1 MKVLT
6 IHDLEA
12 IKKRAENALLLREQS
27 NEAVAEQCCGLAAG
41 TKHLQ
46 ILICGGTGCKA
57 SASHVIAEKLQQ
69 ALEKNKITDQ
79 VNVIT
84 TGCFG
89 FCEKGPIVKIIPDN
103 TFYTQVTPEDAEEIV
118 SEHIIGGR
126 KIERLLY
133 VDPKTEKAVSDSK
146 HMDFYR
152 KQMRIAL
159 RNCGFIDP
167 ENIEEY
173 IGLNGYR
180 ALADSLLNGTPEAV
194 IEEIKRSGL
203 RGRGG
208 GGFPTGRKWELASR
222 QQADTK
228 YVVCNADEGDPGAF
242 MDRSIM
248 EGDPHSIVE
257 AMALCGYSIGSS
269 KGLVYIRA
277 EYPLAI
283 QRLKTAIAQA
293 REYGLLGD
301 NIFGTGFCFD
311 IEIRYGAGAFVCG
324 EETALIHSMEGK
336 RGEPTLKPP
345 FPAESGYLGKPT
357 NVNNVET
364 LANIPIILTR
374 GAEWFSTIGTE
385 FSKGTKVFALAG
397 KINNV
402 GLIEVPMG
410 TTLREVIY
418 EIGGGIKGGKK
429 FKAVQTGGPS
439 GGCLTEKHLDTPIDF
454 DNLLAE
460 GSMMGSGGMIVMDE
474 DDCMVS
480 VARFYLDFTVEESC
494 GKCTPCRIGNKRL
507 LEILNKIT
515 EGRGS
520 EKDLQTLS
528 TLGQVIKDTALC
540 GLADFAQ
547 PGTLHPQQLL
557 RRIREARQG
566 EDLPRPAMQVTAH
579 LHHQSGDHHHGRRSR
594 DTEPPDPFLQG
605 DKSVRLPIL
614 TSCCPASVNFFETTS
629 EDSPT
634 YPLRHARRNR
644 CSAPSPRHSG
654 QRRWAFPVRSW

>member
-1 MKVLT
+1 MYLCSQPQIYYKMKVLT
-6 IHDLEA
+6 IHDLKI
-12 IKKRAENALLLREQS
+12 IKKRAEGTLLLREES
-27 NEAVAEQCCGLAAG
+27 NEAVTEQCCGLALG
-41 TKHLQ
+41 TEHLQ

-57 SASHVIAEKLQQ
+57 SDSHIIAERLQQ
-69 ALEKNKITDQ
+69 ALERNNIANKVD
-79 VNVIT
+79 VIT

-103 TFYTQVTPEDAEEIV
+103 TFYTQVVPDDADEIV
-118 SEHIIGGR
+118 REHIIGGR
-126 KIERLLY
+126 KIKRLLY
-133 VDPKTEKAVSDSK
+133 IDPKTEKTVSDSK

-173 IGLNGYR
+173 IALDGYM
-180 ALADSLLNGTPEAV
+180 ALADSLLHKKPEEV
-194 IEEIKRSGL
+194 IDVIKRSGL

-208 GGFPTGRKWELASR
+208 GGFPTGKKWEFAYK
-222 QQADTK
+222 QQADMK

-257 AMALCGYSIGSS
+257 AMAVCGYSIGSP

-283 QRLKTAIAQA
+283 QRLKIAIAQA
-293 REYGLLGD
+293 REYGLLGK
-301 NIFGTGFCFD
+301 NIFGTDFSFD

-345 FPAESGYLGKPT
+345 FPAEAGYLGKPT

-364 LANIPIILTR
+364 LANIPIILTK
-374 GAEWFSTIGTE
+374 GVEWFASIGTE
-385 FSKGTKVFALAG
+385 RSKGTKVFALAG

-480 VARFYLDFTVEESC
+480 VSRFYLDFTVEESC

-507 LEILNKIT
+507 LEMLNKIT
-515 EGRGS
+515 EGRGTM
-520 EKDLQTLS
+520 KDLDALS
-528 TLGQVIKDTALC
+528 TLGKVIKDTALC
-540 GLADFAQ
+540 GLGQ
-547 PGTLHPQQLL
+547 TSPNPVLSTLNNFYDEYVEHVRDKTCRAKQCKALL
-557 RRIREARQG
+557 TYTINPELCIG
-566 EDLPRPAMQVTAH
+566 CH
-579 LHHQSGDHHHGRRSR
+579 LCFKH
-594 DTEPPDPFLQG
+594 
-605 DKSVRLPIL
+605 
-614 TSCCPASVNFFETTS
+614 CPADAILGDVRKPHVINP
-629 EDSPT
+629 DKCIKCGMCM
-634 YPLRHARRNR
+634 ARCKFKAIN
-644 CSAPSPRHSG
+644 
-654 QRRWAFPVRSW
+654 VV

>member
-1 MKVLT
+1 MYLCSQPQIYYKMKVLT
-6 IHDLEA
+6 IHDLKI
-12 IKKRAENALLLREQS
+12 IKKRAEGTLLLREES
-27 NEAVAEQCCGLAAG
+27 NEAVTEQCCGLALG
-41 TKHLQ
+41 TEHLQ

-57 SASHVIAEKLQQ
+57 SDSHIIAERLQQ
-69 ALEKNKITDQ
+69 ALERNNIANKVD
-79 VNVIT
+79 VIT

-103 TFYTQVTPEDAEEIV
+103 TFYTQVVPDDADEIV
-118 SEHIIGGR
+118 REHIIGGR
-126 KIERLLY
+126 KIKRLLY
-133 VDPKTEKAVSDSK
+133 IDPKTEKTVSDSK

-173 IGLNGYR
+173 IALDGYM
-180 ALADSLLNGTPEAV
+180 ALADSLLHKKPEEV
-194 IEEIKRSGL
+194 IDVIKRSGL

-208 GGFPTGRKWELASR
+208 GGFPTGKKWEFAHK
-222 QQADTK
+222 QQADMK

-257 AMALCGYSIGSS
+257 AMAVCGYSIGSP

-283 QRLKTAIAQA
+283 QRLKIAIAQA
-293 REYGLLGD
+293 REYGLLGK
-301 NIFGTGFCFD
+301 NIFGTDFSFD

-345 FPAESGYLGKPT
+345 FPAEAGYLGKPT

-364 LANIPIILTR
+364 LANIPIILTK
-374 GAEWFSTIGTE
+374 GVEWFASIGTE
-385 FSKGTKVFALAG
+385 RSKGTKVFALAG

-480 VARFYLDFTVEESC
+480 VSRFYLDFTVEESC

-507 LEILNKIT
+507 LELLNKIT
-515 EGRGS
+515 EGRGTM
-520 EKDLQTLS
+520 KDLDAFS
-528 TLGQVIKDTALC
+528 TLGKVIKDTALC
-540 GLADFAQ
+540 GLGQ
-547 PGTLHPQQLL
+547 TSPNPVLSTLNNFYDEYVEHVRDKTCRAKQCKSLL
-557 RRIREARQG
+557 TYTINPELCIG
-566 EDLPRPAMQVTAH
+566 CH
-579 LHHQSGDHHHGRRSR
+579 LCFKH
-594 DTEPPDPFLQG
+594 
-605 DKSVRLPIL
+605 
-614 TSCCPASVNFFETTS
+614 CPADAILGDVRKPHVINP
-629 EDSPT
+629 DKCIKCGMCM
-634 YPLRHARRNR
+634 ARCKFKAIN
-644 CSAPSPRHSG
+644 
-654 QRRWAFPVRSW
+654 VV

>member
-6 IHDLEA
+6 IHDLKI
-12 IKKRAENALLLREQS
+12 IKKRAEGTLLLREES
-27 NEAVAEQCCGLAAG
+27 NETVAAQCCGLALG
-41 TKHLQ
+41 TEHLQ

-57 SASHVIAEKLQQ
+57 SDSHIIAERLQQ
-69 ALEKNKITDQ
+69 ALERNNIADKVDI
-79 VNVIT
+79 IT

-103 TFYTQVTPEDAEEIV
+103 TFYTQVVPDDADEIV
-118 SEHIIGGR
+118 GEHIIGGR

-133 VDPKTEKAVSDSK
+133 IDPKTEKTVSDSK

-173 IGLNGYR
+173 IALDGYM
-180 ALADSLLNGTPEAV
+180 ALADSLLHKKPEEV
-194 IEEIKRSGL
+194 IDVIKRSGL

-208 GGFPTGRKWELASR
+208 GGFPTGKKWEFAHK
-222 QQADTK
+222 QQADMK

-257 AMALCGYSIGSS
+257 AMAVCGYSIGSP

-283 QRLKTAIAQA
+283 QRLKIAIAQA
-293 REYGLLGD
+293 REYGLLGK
-301 NIFGTGFCFD
+301 NIFGTDFSFD

-345 FPAESGYLGKPT
+345 FPAEAGYLGKPT

-364 LANIPIILTR
+364 LANIPIILTK
-374 GAEWFSTIGTE
+374 GAEWFASIGTE
-385 FSKGTKVFALAG
+385 RSKGTKVFALAG

-480 VARFYLDFTVEESC
+480 VSRFYLDFTVEESC

-507 LEILNKIT
+507 LELLNKIT
-515 EGRGS
+515 EGRGTM
-520 EKDLQTLS
+520 KDLDALS
-528 TLGQVIKDTALC
+528 TLGKVIKDTALC
-540 GLADFAQ
+540 GLGQ
-547 PGTLHPQQLL
+547 TSPNPVLSTLNNFYDEYVEHVRDKTCRAKQCKALL
-557 RRIREARQG
+557 TYTINPELCIG
-566 EDLPRPAMQVTAH
+566 CH
-579 LHHQSGDHHHGRRSR
+579 LCFKH
-594 DTEPPDPFLQG
+594 
-605 DKSVRLPIL
+605 
-614 TSCCPASVNFFETTS
+614 CPADAILGDVRKPHVINP
-629 EDSPT
+629 DKCIKCGMCM
-634 YPLRHARRNR
+634 ARCKFKAIN
-644 CSAPSPRHSG
+644 
-654 QRRWAFPVRSW
+654 VV